1 MMKVQVIALW
11 SGLIIDKNNAQKH
24 NCGSLFRRPTQ
35 MSQMSNTSSLKKL
48 TSRINGG
55 TRGDVKIATGDTI
68 DEAKELKDDSL

>member
-1 MMKVQVIALW
+1 
-11 SGLIIDKNNAQKH
+11 
-24 NCGSLFRRPTQ
+24 